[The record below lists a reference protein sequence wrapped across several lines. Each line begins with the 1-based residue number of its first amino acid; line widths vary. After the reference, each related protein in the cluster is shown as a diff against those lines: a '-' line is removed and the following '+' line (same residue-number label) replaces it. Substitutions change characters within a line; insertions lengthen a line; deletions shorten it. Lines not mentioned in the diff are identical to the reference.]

1 MNMNSTVSLMMVTYN
16 RLELTKRMLES
27 LFRHT
32 DSPFRLIIVDNGST
46 DGTVD
51 WLQNDP
57 WLKEKIWKTD
67 YCVGEDI
74 QFNEKNLGI
83 AIGRNQGLK
92 LANKYNDEWLST
104 LDNDIEFVPGWLSKA
119 LDILSTN
126 PKFAVGLNMEG
137 NHYPIL
143 SRNGKSFQYKRDGN
157 LGTACT
163 VFSRELHKTIGYFIT
178 EYGLYSCED
187 SDFFFRA
194 RLHGYE
200 MAYLP
205 EMGIHIGEGENDKG
219 EYREFKNIAHA
230 EVSVKFR
237 KSCGEYSRG
246 QRKTYIDFDG

>member
-1 MNMNSTVSLMMVTYN
+1 MITSLMCVTYN
-16 RLELTKRMLES
+16 RLDLTKRMLES
-27 LFRHT
+27 LFKHT
-32 DSPFRLIIVDNGST
+32 DSLFRLIIVDNGST
-46 DGTVD
+46 DGTAD
-51 WLQNDP
+51 FLKNDE
-57 WLKEKIWKTD
+57 WLKKQIWNHPH
-67 YCVGEDI
+67 CVGQDF
-74 QFNEKNLGI
+74 QFNEKNMGI

-92 LANKYNDEWLST
+92 ISNKYNDEWLST
-104 LDNDIEFVPGWLSKA
+104 LDNDIEFVPGWLTKC

-137 NHYPIL
+137 VSYPIL
-143 SRNGKSFQYKRDGN
+143 SRHEKTFQYKKQGN

-163 VFSRELHKTIGYFIT
+163 VFSRELHKQIGFFIT

-205 EMGIHIGEGENDKG
+205 EMGIHIGEGEHDQG
-219 EYREFKNIAHA
+219 EYREFKNKAHA

-237 KSCGEYSRG
+237 KSCGEYCSG
-246 QRKTYIDFDG
+246 QRKTYIDFNG